1 MKIAAEVF
9 GVEQAMDFDTMET
22 TQYCVLGVLG
32 ETVRV
37 AISEQQMEALTRAAA
52 QHKGKLAS
60 GEADSDD
67 GGESAFDETRE
78 TSSGPSGG
86 GRMEERPFSI
96 VTGLEGD
103 SQQLETETQ
112 ADAPETDP
120 GLGGLFDESEE
131 EKERKLRARQ
141 NGKLSV
147 PTRTVPRD
155 EAGNPVVAQS
165 PTANLPKINMPGMS
179 DDDFPQG

>member
-37 AISEQQMEALTRAAA
+37 PISEAQMEALTKAAA
-52 QHKGKLAS
+52 TAKGLPT
-60 GEADSDD
+60 DDPND

-78 TSSGPSGG
+78 TSSGPPIEAR
-86 GRMEERPFSI
+86 RMEERPFSI

-103 SQQLETETQ
+103 SQQVEMETQQ

-147 PTRTVPRD
+147 PSRTVPRD

-165 PTANLPKINMPGMS
+165 PGANLPRLAMPGMS